1 MSEACP
7 PTQPANGDT
16 LTQYRLGMIEKT
28 LQAISDNLERLAT
41 LEQKH
46 LETRE
51 ALNRAFDAIKGTET
65 ELKKADERVRKIE
78 LELPTLKLVRGWV
91 IAGVV
96 SCAGL
101 LGVTVFKLA
110 TLSAVVH

>member
-1 MSEACP
+1 
-7 PTQPANGDT
+7 
-16 LTQYRLGMIEKT
+16 MIEKT
-28 LQAISDNLERLAT
+28 LQVIAENLERLAT

-51 ALNRAFDAIKGTET
+51 ALNRAFDAIKVTET
-65 ELKKADERVRKIE
+65 EIKTTDERVRKIE
-78 LELPTLKLVRGWV
+78 LELPTLKLIRQWV

-96 SCAGL
+96 GCAGL